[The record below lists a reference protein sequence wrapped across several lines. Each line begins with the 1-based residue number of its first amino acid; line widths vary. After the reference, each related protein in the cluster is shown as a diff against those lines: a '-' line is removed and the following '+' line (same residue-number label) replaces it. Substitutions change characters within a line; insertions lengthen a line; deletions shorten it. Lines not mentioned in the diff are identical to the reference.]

1 MRKKPKIKIM
11 LILAVLF
18 AGMGALGMGISAEA
32 AGQLLWPVPGHTGKS
47 QGYSSW
53 HTGIDINDSSINGAA
68 VVAAT
73 SGTVTNVFKCSH
85 NTYHWSNSF
94 PTCCYGFGTGIVIRG
109 DDGRYYQYPHMQSG
123 SIPAYVYKGAY
134 IKTGQQV
141 GRVGSTGNATGP
153 HLHFAISRGP
163 YYENF
168 VNPEYENYIYSL
180 NEKPNAPSYVSLG
193 SSDVG
198 IGDAISASWPAVSG
212 AADYQVNLICTTN
225 SAFNQSKSVG
235 GTSASF
241 AVRNPGTY
249 QIRVAARNSSGSSSA
264 TASGN
269 GTVHKNITVKYVDWD
284 GTVLSTQSVKWG
296 GSGTKPGALS
306 REGYTFE
313 GWSDEGKGL
322 KGDTTITAQYKIKT
336 YSVTFTDYAGN
347 TIGKVQRIEHGK
359 EAQAPADV
367 PVKDGY
373 IFTGWSSEDY
383 KCVKS
388 ALTIKAVYVWEN
400 VDLPIITK
408 ILSAKRNDEATG
420 YDISIQMSNFPNTFT
435 KGKIV
440 TTLKTKGGKMVASET
455 DAISLPSSG
464 ELKKDIFVLY
474 SGVASTVEV
483 SLVGV
488 VDDNTTGTPKSKA
501 VTGKIDTGKSW
512 SDWSANPTPSG
523 EEYLTESRT
532 EYRYKD
538 KKTVRAVSKPGTP
551 AGYVYE
557 GVKAT
562 GTYTGYGGW
571 TEFWVDPLY
580 GNALTQV
587 ETCIG
592 YRYYTFVCPACGT
605 RDPYST
611 PCSNC
616 GSGGMYWE
624 EAWGTCKG
632 VDYGPG
638 YTRMDSAKGRIYW
651 KNKYWYFEFDGT
663 GNGQGGTGQPTHTLY
678 RRRTR
683 QEYYDYTYWPSNYSS
698 WQGTAVTASDS
709 RKVETRTAYRFK
721 SISTEVPCYN
731 YKRYKYQNL
740 NNGKTIYAYTS
751 AYADSQDYPG
761 EWEYNQSFSQL
772 KAHSTVEDGIVVYNG
787 IGENSWYRA
796 DINKEGNSTVFET
809 TSTLEDTQGT
819 ERKIEGKVE
828 GVSGKRA
835 TLLVYK
841 GKNEDPTASQIEY
854 AGQTALDENGNYS
867 FTFITKEEPSVE
879 TGDFVVTLGIE
890 GSTNYMNIG
899 TIEAPK
905 PVYSVEFADEE
916 GNTISEQNVVEGGNA
931 EAPDA
936 PEKEGYEFI
945 GWDTGL
951 KNIHSNMVVMP
962 QYRKQTCTVIFVDWD
977 NTDLAVKQFAY
988 GDRLSLDEIPVKAGQ
1003 IFKKWI
1009 DKDKQEVSVVTQNM
1023 IVTASYADTEYIVT
1037 FVDWNGDVIS
1047 EQKVAYGEK
1056 AEVPED
1062 LGAPDDIRVFSGW
1075 SSEGAE
1081 QYVTGN
1087 MTVQPVAKFKKTA
1100 KEPEFSVTS
1109 GVYSDKQ
1116 KVFLSSDTPKATIY
1130 YSKTEIP
1137 PEEQEI
1143 YYQDK
1148 EAFQVYSSPIVVEED
1163 AVVYA
1168 YAAAENA
1175 NDSEISGTKIEIRKE
1190 GESISVTD
1198 ITLNESELA
1207 LETGETAELTVAVL
1221 PKNATDKS
1229 VKWKSSDER
1238 IASVDQ
1244 DGTVTAIAPGTAV
1257 IEAAA
1262 RDGSNVKASCTV
1274 TVGSEKKE
1282 QEISGQNRYE
1292 KTFGD
1297 EDFSLDAE
1305 LTAGDGK
1312 LTYRSDDEAV
1322 AVISDQGKVTIKGAG
1337 TTQIRVT
1344 ASATAQYKK
1353 TEKVITLTV
1362 KKAVPDLQC
1371 SISKEEI
1378 KVGQAAKLSI
1388 SASVEGVLFS
1398 SDDESIASVSEDG
1411 KVSGI
1416 SPGTTYL
1423 TVTVPESGNYKK
1435 AETKIRITVTA
1446 QEEAAIDMSECSI
1459 TLSGKSFVYN
1469 GQAKEPEVSVF
1480 YNGEQLPQNEYVVF
1494 YRNNIN
1500 PGTAVVSV
1508 FAGGGQYTGYKE
1520 AEFTIRPQ
1528 ASEGQ
1533 TEIADG
1539 EYKESDLTE
1548 IEIKAGVTSIGS
1560 EAFAYCMDLTEIH
1573 FFGNVPE
1580 IAEDAFTEVTAK
1592 AYYPASDNTWTLDK
1606 LKGYGGS
1613 IEWVP
1618 WDISTGEVVKR
1629 NIAARK
1635 IEISAGEYVYTGEA
1649 FEPEV
1654 IVMDGDLQLT
1664 AGTDYTVTYEDH
1676 INAGTGKVRI
1686 EGTGNYDGVYEQ
1698 GFQISPQMISDS
1710 GVTLSADHFVYSGQA
1725 ITPKVTV
1732 KNSAGNSLV
1741 KDTDYQITYAT
1752 GRTNAGTYSIT
1763 VSGTGN
1769 YSGEIVKK
1777 FTVSPQKI
1785 SPSSVILYTS
1795 TFTYN
1800 KRTVTPEI
1808 FVRNADRKGLV
1819 QNRDYQ
1825 VSYTGNRKNVGTH
1838 GITVSGKGNY
1848 SGSVTKSFRINPPKT
1863 KLSKLNAGKR
1873 SVTVKWKKQ
1882 TQQVSG
1888 YQIRY
1893 SKKSSMKGSK
1903 TVWVKSS
1910 KKASRKIT
1918 RLNSRKRYYFQIRTY
1933 KSVNGTKYYS
1943 GWSSK
1948 KKVTVK

>member
-1 MRKKPKIKIM
+1 MKKFKKTLSVVLIM
-11 LILAVLF
+11 AMTCVPCQAFAAVEEQPDLLMENGTVGEDDKNPLAGSDFNVDDLPDSLPINYGNWI
-18 AGMGALGMGISAEA
+18 ATKNDDGTLTVVGCRALSEYMNVPLTIPDTIEGMTVTGIA
-32 AGQLLWPVPGHTGKS
+32 
-47 QGYSSW
+47 GYSLE
-53 HTGIDINDSSINGAA
+53 TD
-68 VVAAT
+68 VVGYFDVFAPELVEEIIFPD
-73 SGTVTNVFKCSH
+73 TVTHMEGSGIFGVFKNLKAITLPNNPDFDTAEVCLECFYGCESLETITTRNGLTLDFEH
-85 NTYHWSNSF
+85 EGEFETVKTINFHEGVECVYGSGGENLTTINLPSTVKVFGWDDAPKLRELNCPKDLKDISITNLTGCESLHIAVHVF
-94 PTCCYGFGTGIVIRG
+94 PTEYTEIFYGDFSYSGITELNI
-109 DDGRYYQYPHMQSG
+109 DGACLAEGYSWNEDAFLRCPYLTAINVG
-123 SIPAYVYKGAY
+123 EGA
-134 IKTGQQV
+134 Q
-141 GRVGSTGNATGP
+141 
-153 HLHFAISRGP
+153 
-163 YYENF
+163 
-168 VNPEYENYIYSL
+168 YIYSKDGVL
-180 NEKPNAPSYVSLG
+180 YWQPPGRDPDLLLYPAGKSTESNYTVPSNILQIYPWTFDGCKFTSITIPEDINPGFEWFVYVG
-193 SSDVG
+193 ED
-198 IGDAISASWPAVSG
+198 
-212 AADYQVNLICTTN
+212 
-225 SAFNQSKSVG
+225 NQSG
-235 GTSASF
+235 
-241 AVRNPGTY
+241 
-249 QIRVAARNSSGSSSA
+249 
-264 TASGN
+264 
-269 GTVHKNITVKYVDWD
+269 
-284 GTVLSTQSVKWG
+284 
-296 GSGTKPGALS
+296 
-306 REGYTFE
+306 
-313 GWSDEGKGL
+313 
-322 KGDTTITAQYKIKT
+322 
-336 YSVTFTDYAGN
+336 YSVFSNINAKLRVIKGSPAFDYSETKAGMAKYLWMDEN
-347 TIGKVQRIEHGK
+347 RIE
-359 EAQAPADV
+359 
-367 PVKDGY
+367 
-373 IFTGWSSEDY
+373 
-383 KCVKS
+383 
-388 ALTIKAVYVWEN
+388 L
-400 VDLPIITK
+400 
-408 ILSAKRNDEATG
+408 
-420 YDISIQMSNFPNTFT
+420 
-435 KGKIV
+435 
-440 TTLKTKGGKMVASET
+440 
-455 DAISLPSSG
+455 
-464 ELKKDIFVLY
+464 
-474 SGVASTVEV
+474 
-483 SLVGV
+483 
-488 VDDNTTGTPKSKA
+488 
-501 VTGKIDTGKSW
+501 
-512 SDWSANPTPSG
+512 
-523 EEYLTESRT
+523 
-532 EYRYKD
+532 
-538 KKTVRAVSKPGTP
+538 
-551 AGYVYE
+551 
-557 GVKAT
+557 
-562 GTYTGYGGW
+562 
-571 TEFWVDPLY
+571 
-580 GNALTQV
+580 
-587 ETCIG
+587 
-592 YRYYTFVCPACGT
+592 
-605 RDPYST
+605 
-611 PCSNC
+611 
-616 GSGGMYWE
+616 
-624 EAWGTCKG
+624 
-632 VDYGPG
+632 
-638 YTRMDSAKGRIYW
+638 
-651 KNKYWYFEFDGT
+651 
-663 GNGQGGTGQPTHTLY
+663 
-678 RRRTR
+678 
-683 QEYYDYTYWPSNYSS
+683 
-698 WQGTAVTASDS
+698 
-709 RKVETRTAYRFK
+709 
-721 SISTEVPCYN
+721 
-731 YKRYKYQNL
+731 
-740 NNGKTIYAYTS
+740 
-751 AYADSQDYPG
+751 
-761 EWEYNQSFSQL
+761 
-772 KAHSTVEDGIVVYNG
+772 
-787 IGENSWYRA
+787 
-796 DINKEGNSTVFET
+796 
-809 TSTLEDTQGT
+809 
-819 ERKIEGKVE
+819 
-828 GVSGKRA
+828 
-835 TLLVYK
+835 YK
-841 GKNEDPTASQIEY
+841 GKNYSISYELNGGSNAPSNPTSYQ
-854 AGQTALDENGNYS
+854 AGDDK
-867 FTFITKEEPSVE
+867 I
-879 TGDFVVTLGIE
+879 TLGNPTKK
-890 GSTNYMNIG
+890 GYRFLGWMR
-899 TIEAPK
+899 
-905 PVYSVEFADEE
+905 DD
-916 GNTISEQNVVEGGNA
+916 ISEVYTDTTERKDYFKNYKFTA
-931 EAPDA
+931 EW
-936 PEKEGYEFI
+936 EKEG
-945 GWDTGL
+945 GG
-951 KNIHSNMVVMP
+951 
-962 QYRKQTCTVIFVDWD
+962 
-977 NTDLAVKQFAY
+977 
-988 GDRLSLDEIPVKAGQ
+988 EI
-1003 IFKKWI
+1003 
-1009 DKDKQEVSVVTQNM
+1009 
-1023 IVTASYADTEYIVT
+1023 
-1037 FVDWNGDVIS
+1037 
-1047 EQKVAYGEK
+1047 
-1056 AEVPED
+1056 
-1062 LGAPDDIRVFSGW
+1062 
-1075 SSEGAE
+1075 
-1081 QYVTGN
+1081 
-1087 MTVQPVAKFKKTA
+1087 
-1100 KEPEFSVTS
+1100 
-1109 GVYSDKQ
+1109 
-1116 KVFLSSDTPKATIY
+1116 
-1130 YSKTEIP
+1130 
-1137 PEEQEI
+1137 
-1143 YYQDK
+1143 
-1148 EAFQVYSSPIVVEED
+1148 
-1163 AVVYA
+1163 
-1168 YAAAENA
+1168 
-1175 NDSEISGTKIEIRKE
+1175 
-1190 GESISVTD
+1190 ISVTD

-1207 LETGETAELTVAVL
+1207 LETGETAKLTAAVL

-1229 VKWKSSDER
+1229 VIWKSSDEK

-1262 RDGSNVKASCTV
+1262 RDGSNIKASCTV
-1274 TVGSEKKE
+1274 IVGSEKKE

-1312 LTYRSDDEAV
+1312 LTYQSGNEAV
-1322 AVISDQGKVTIKGAG
+1322 AVISEQGKVTIKGAG
-1337 TTQIRVT
+1337 TTQLRVT

-1423 TVTVPESGNYKK
+1423 TVTVPESDNYKK
-1435 AETKIRITVTA
+1435 AETKVRITVTA
-1446 QEEAAIDMSECSI
+1446 QEEAVIDMSECSI

-1508 FAGGGQYTGYKE
+1508 FAGGGRYTGYKE
-1520 AEFTIRPQ
+1520 AEFTIKPQ

-1698 GFQISPQMISDS
+1698 GFLISPQMISDS

-1763 VSGTGN
+1763 VSGIGN

-1893 SKKSSMKGSK
+1893 SKKSSMKGAK

-1910 KKASRKIT
+1910 KKVSRKIT